1 MPTSYVGTYTRKEG
15 HVDGHAK
22 GIYANSFDD
31 RTSVLELLKVTEGAG
46 INPSYVMGTESML
59 YAVNECNEASALR
72 PGHET
77 GFVTA
82 YKMKQQGELVPLS
95 LHETCGTYACHV
107 ALSPQRDFVSVTSLW
122 PTTVAVCHCFRVDLV
137 AADLGTDRVVQYTL
151 DAENQKLVDE
161 EFIFR
166 LPGSGPRHF
175 ALSTTL
181 GVAYIIGE
189 LDNTVGVHPLDVKTG
204 KVGHEV
210 LQNISTLPPNYA
222 GPAPLASDIHISTNQ
237 RFVYAATRFSD
248 TITVYKILADTCLE
262 LVEYVS
268 TRGKT
273 PRDILLYKNFLLA
286 VNQDMSSL
294 NVYRAD
300 PEPGNSPCLCFGSV
314 TTSTTEFVEETY
326 SRVDC
331 YPPRA
336 NFPEPTEELCLAQGF
351 CWKILEK
358 GGIPCAFPAA
368 KTPTAQECANLP
380 KVLRMSCRSPRFAS
394 LKVLEDAD
402 TCGSVGRCFDDGECF
417 QPMAK

>member
-1 MPTSYVGTYTRKEG
+1 MPTLYVGTYTRKEG

-22 GIYANSFDD
+22 GISAYSFDD
-31 RTSVLELLKVTEGAG
+31 RTGALELLKVTEGAG
-46 INPSYVMGTESML
+46 INPSYVVGTESML

-72 PGHET
+72 PGHQT

-82 YKMKQQGELVPLS
+82 YKMKEQGELVPLS
-95 LHETCGTYACHV
+95 LHV
-107 ALSPQRDFVSVTSLW
+107 ALSPQRDFVSVASLW

-161 EFIFR
+161 EFIVR
-166 LPGSGPRHF
+166 PPGSGPRHF
-175 ALSTTL
+175 ALSSTL

-237 RFVYAATRFSD
+237 KFVYAATRFSD
-248 TITVYKILADTCLE
+248 TITVYKILDDTRLE

-273 PRDILLYKNFLLA
+273 PRDILLYKDFLLA
-286 VNQDMSSL
+286 VNQNTSSL
-294 NVYRAD
+294 DVYRAD
-300 PEPGNSPCLCFGSV
+300 PETGKL
-314 TTSTTEFVEETY
+314 TY
-326 SRVDC
+326 TGHSIA
-331 YPPRA
+331 YPTPSS
-336 NFPEPTEELCLAQGF
+336 
-351 CWKILEK
+351 IK
-358 GGIPCAFPAA
+358 GK
-368 KTPTAQECANLP
+368 KTQHLI
-380 KVLRMSCRSPRFAS
+380 
-394 LKVLEDAD
+394 
-402 TCGSVGRCFDDGECF
+402 G
-417 QPMAK
+417 